1 MEQIKQSILEGTE
14 AVDTEKQKNVS
25 LLNMI
30 FPAKIAMKLWKGII
44 EFEIILFTKSA
55 IKYLK

>member
-30 FPAKIAMKLWKGII
+30 FPAKIAMKLWKGTQHV
-44 EFEIILFTKSA
+44 ELILFGKENKQT
-55 IKYLK
+55 I